1 MEKELKL
8 PRMAGQAV
16 STFVSHL
23 ECSYTGTRYAAG
35 TVHTVSAAGKPLL
48 VRYDLAALRAVVSKD
63 LISTRAG
70 GLWRFHEF
78 LPVANVGNRLDLGE
92 TVTPLVQLR
101 AEARGEVWVKDE
113 G

>member
-1 MEKELKL
+1 MSLERGFVLTGVKL
-8 PRMAGQAV
+8 PRMADQAV

-35 TVHTVSAAGKPLL
+35 AVHTVSAAGKPLL
-48 VRYDLAALRAVVSKD
+48 VRYDLAALRAAVSKD
-63 LISTRAG
+63 VVAARIG

-78 LPVANVGNRLDLGE
+78 LPVADAVNRLDLGE

-101 AEARGEVWVKDE
+101 AEE
-113 G
+113 